1 MRPIR
6 DAWNWTVKK
15 VGDHPGA
22 SVGAAIG
29 VVIGLPLGPLGSGTL
44 GAMGASIGNTLDQ
57 PKADAPK
64 DEVKK

>member
-6 DAWNWTVKK
+6 DAWHWTVQK

-29 VVIGLPLGPLGSGTL
+29 VIVGLPLGPLGSGTL
-44 GAMGASIGNTLDQ
+44 GAMGATIGNTLDQ
-57 PKADAPK
+57 PKPEA
-64 DEVKK
+64 KK